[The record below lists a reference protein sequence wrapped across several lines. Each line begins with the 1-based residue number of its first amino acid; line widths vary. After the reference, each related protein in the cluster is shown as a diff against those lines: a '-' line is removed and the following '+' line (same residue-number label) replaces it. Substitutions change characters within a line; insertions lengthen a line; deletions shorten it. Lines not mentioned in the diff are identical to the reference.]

1 MFKDQTV
8 FYWVKPWCY
17 KLGYWSLER
26 TVISIAFSESHCER
40 TYHEWYPFHIIANT
54 TTQYYKKIYGIKLT
68 IATSLLIYQI
78 CHPNS
83 NTRSP
88 GHPLHNI
95 FRAMHTWKQ
104 AAIVAAFCTNH
115 CSVRDLF
122 VMAQLPWLSFAQSC
136 SQPRTITNTASR
148 MQEAKAETHACTV
161 K

>member
-1 MFKDQTV
+1 MSKDQTV

-17 KLGYWSLER
+17 KLGIGALRGQLHSVR
-26 TVISIAFSESHCER
+26 ATVSI
-40 TYHEWYPFHIIANT
+40 HIMYIPVPIPRNT
-54 TTQYYKKIYGIKLT
+54 TTQYYKKILMIYGIKLT